1 MTPRAPRPTADDQ
14 PTTSVDFINDG
25 RTFSCSVAPR
35 RASESAL
42 WWWFRVSSDAGNRYA
57 PFLAESDDTPTSVQ
71 ARIVAYYDDL
81 LAPRHRRR
89 RRRPAE
95 RGTAPAPSA
104 GVRQR
109 RRYFAGSSFTRTFR
123 IHTSL
128 PRLCCW
134 KAKCPFVCVFFSSTK
149 STVVL
154 PFTLMVMWLPTA
166 VTS

>member
-71 ARIVAYYDDL
+71 ARIVTYYDDL
-81 LAPRHRRR
+81 LARRAAPSVPRWQRA
-89 RRRPAE
+89 RPA
-95 RGTAPAPSA
+95 APATPA
-104 GVRQR
+104 TPG
-109 RRYFAGSSFTRTFR
+109 
-123 IHTSL
+123 
-128 PRLCCW
+128 
-134 KAKCPFVCVFFSSTK
+134 
-149 STVVL
+149 
-154 PFTLMVMWLPTA
+154 
-166 VTS
+166 